1 MPLNQQILHVYVAMQ
16 NLAHGRAINDI
27 AEEIGRSRFVTARMV
42 RRARDMGLIEVR
54 GASPIPSTW
63 SSPRVRS
70 GLRPAVVLV
79 VATRATTDV
88 ECEAV
93 AHVTARF
100 VTETVEED
108 DVLGFTPDALVAA
121 CASSEPSRAPT
132 SSSSPGSV
140 ATARRG
146 YRGDLHAAVQQEER
160 AIRCTC
166 PSSSPR
172 RLGDPPSPDGPGRLR
187 TLQEHQQSVPR
198 PSGWPSSS
206 LLAQI
211 LEANGERRARGKRR
225 GRRDRDESAGPRRS
239 FRARSRGRFIGI
251 SEETLRA
258 VPLRVGI
265 GGGEG
270 KHQAIQA
277 TLRSGLLHAD
287 HRRALGRARSRL
299 RGVRRP
305 RVLARPAPP
314 RARSPGRRIEG
325 RRSPR
330 RPGPGWTRDS
340 AVTPRCLE
348 DVDPMST

>member
-54 GASPIPSTW
+54 GAVTDPVDVELSTRLAQAYGLQ
-63 SSPRVRS
+63 SS
-70 GLRPAVVLV
+70 LV

-88 ECEAV
+88 EVREAV

-108 DVLGFTPDALVAA
+108 DVLGFTPGRTLVAA
-121 CASSEPSRAPT
+121 SREFGTIPSADVVQLTGVGWPRLEEGIEAISNAGRAAGGASYPLYVPILIAPE
-132 SSSSPGSV
+132 
-140 ATARRG
+140 ARPILR
-146 YRGDLHAAVQQEER
+146 HPMVQDAFER
-160 AIRCTC
+160 FRSISKAFLTI
-166 PSSSPR
+166 
-172 RLGDPPSPDGPGRLR
+172 G
-187 TLQEHQQSVPR
+187 
-198 PSGWPSSS
+198 GWPSSS

-211 LEANGERRARGKRR
+211 LEANGERRALEERGVVAEIGTSLLDLE
-225 GRRDRDESAGPRRS
+225 GRSVPGLE
-239 FRARSRGRFIGI
+239 GRFIGI

-277 TLRSGLLHAD
+277 TLRSGLLHVLITD
-287 HRRALGRARSRL
+287 ARSAE
-299 RGVRRP
+299 
-305 RVLARPAPP
+305 LALEAL
-314 RARSPGRRIEG
+314 EG
-325 RRSPR
+325 
-330 RPGPGWTRDS
+330 
-340 AVTPRCLE
+340 
-348 DVDPMST
+348 